1 MTTKTREFI
10 SSLKPAIPITERK
23 CNMSQSIVQICICI
37 CTNFALQICIEAL
50 ALKREK
56 NGHEKETW
64 SEKEIFLLI

>member
-1 MTTKTREFI
+1 
-10 SSLKPAIPITERK
+10 
-23 CNMSQSIVQICICI
+23 MSQSIVQICICI